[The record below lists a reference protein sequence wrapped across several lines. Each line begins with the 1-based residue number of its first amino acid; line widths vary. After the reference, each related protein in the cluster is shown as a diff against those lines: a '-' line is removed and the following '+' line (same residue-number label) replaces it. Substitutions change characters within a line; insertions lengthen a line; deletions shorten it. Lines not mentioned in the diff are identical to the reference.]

1 MGAFRWGI
9 FGTGAVS
16 AKFTA
21 DLRHAQDAEASFVAS
36 RNLAKAEQF
45 ATSLGVGAAIAG
57 YGEAT
62 ARGGV
67 DAVYVATPP
76 ALHKSH
82 ALACIEAGLPV
93 LVEKPFACS
102 ADDARHIADAARA
115 NGVFAMEALWT
126 RFLPAAAALKN
137 LVDEGALGDIHAIT
151 GSFGTSREPNPANG
165 MFDTGLGGGVVSH
178 LAPYPL
184 SWGQWLFGEPQS
196 VDAIGVVGATGVDE
210 EAAITVRYAR
220 DVIGS
225 FFISLRTW
233 ARDDLQLLG
242 SAGMGSVRGTI
253 VRPHGLKVM
262 REQPL
267 RSAAQPRF
275 DWKERLR
282 QNHWV
287 HQIAQRAD
295 RSSRGVGKS
304 RLNPYIGNGYHYEAD
319 EVRACIARGA
329 IESSIMP
336 LDDSIA
342 MAETAGTVREAI
354 QRGIADL
361 GRKS

>member
-1 MGAFRWGI
+1 MAAFHWGI

-36 RNLAKAEQF
+36 RTAAKANQF
-45 ATSLGVGAAIAG
+45 ATALGVGAAIAG
-57 YGEAT
+57 YDEAA

-82 ALACIEAGLPV
+82 ALSCIEAGIPV

-102 ADDARHIADAARA
+102 AADARHVADAARA

-126 RFLPAAAALKN
+126 RFLPAATALKN
-137 LVDEGALGDIHAIT
+137 LVDEGALGRVHAIT
-151 GSFGTSREPNPANG
+151 GSFGTSQQPNPANG
-165 MFDTGLGGGVVSH
+165 MFDAGLGGGAVSH

-184 SWGQWLFGEPQS
+184 SWGQWLFGEPES
-196 VDAIGVVGATGVDE
+196 VDAMGVVGPTGVDE
-210 EAAITVRYAR
+210 EVAIHVRYPR

-225 FFISLRTW
+225 FFVSLRTW
-233 ARDDLQLLG
+233 ARDDLQVLG
-242 SAGMGSVRGTI
+242 SAGMASVRGTI
-253 VRPHGLKVM
+253 VRPHGLRVM
-262 REQPL
+262 QEEPL
-267 RSAAQPRF
+267 QFAAESRF

-282 QNHWV
+282 QHHLV

-295 RSSRGVGKS
+295 RSSRGTGKS
-304 RLNPYIGNGYHYEAD
+304 RLQPYGGNGYHYEAD
-319 EVRACIARGA
+319 EVRACIGRGA
-329 IESSIMP
+329 VESSTMP
-336 LDDSIA
+336 LNDSIA
-342 MAETAGTVREAI
+342 IAETAENIRNAI
-354 QRGIADL
+354 QRGIAHS
-361 GRKS
+361 GGMS